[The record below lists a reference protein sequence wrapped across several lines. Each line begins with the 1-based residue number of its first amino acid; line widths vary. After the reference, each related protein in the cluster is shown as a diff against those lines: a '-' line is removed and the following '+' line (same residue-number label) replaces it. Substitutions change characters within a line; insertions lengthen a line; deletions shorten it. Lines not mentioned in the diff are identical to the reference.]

1 MLHTYFK
8 PLVNIVRM
16 KEESLLAASSGGSG
30 GGGAVVE
37 PNASSSILAITKRS
51 TDLSMNSPENDLTDN
66 M

>member
-30 GGGAVVE
+30 GGGGGGGA
-37 PNASSSILAITKRS
+37 KRFIFD
-51 TDLSMNSPENDLTDN
+51 TGDN
-66 M
+66 ETFDGSFNEQSGE